1 MAGHLGQDVGRSY
14 GMCPEVFQVSGG
26 TRQEA
31 SSVLG
36 ADGASLFSP
45 PGFAFKEEYGHAAVD
60 TQFGDPATMAGA
72 HALSRPWY
80 PFPAAEAWAHGAIM
94 TGQHST
100 QAPHSSHDIHK
111 VHIKTEEEGR
121 SEAKTSTPVSQGVLH
136 GHPLWSPRFL
146 PQVPSGGLVANSL
159 VSARTLGG
167 HGYWASQQ
175 ATQSRPPTSPVS
187 GKSSPSDQPT
197 SPENAEENH
206 RDALTDSGTED
217 TPTTDDLEQFAKE
230 LKHKRISL
238 GFTQADVGLALG
250 ALYGKMF
257 SQTTICR
264 FEALQLS
271 FKNMCKLK
279 PLLQRWLDEADT
291 NENLQELCNLEQV
304 LSQARKRKRTSL
316 ETTAKG
322 TLESFFLK
330 CSKPSLQEIAQI
342 AEELSLDKDVV
353 RVWFCNRR
361 QKGKRSLY
369 QSEEEY
375 ETPPQYGVHPFQPP
389 VPTMHLPNSVVQQAY
404 NGTPFPTTLYVPQFY
419 EGEAFPQPRAGPCT
433 RNEFWDSTPFST
445 SF

>member
-121 SEAKTSTPVSQGVLH
+121 SEA
-136 GHPLWSPRFL
+136 
-146 PQVPSGGLVANSL
+146 
-159 VSARTLGG
+159 RTLGG

-206 RDALTDSGTED
+206 RDALTDSGTEVRMGSEAHQHHLKMGEED

-433 RNEFWDSTPFST
+433 RN
-445 SF
+445 